1 MSSFSSQKASMKTK
15 SSKAKASMK
24 AESSKVKASMEV
36 KSSKAKASIKRTLV
50 LTRKELYS
58 WIHSPALYG
67 ITVFFLLFVSIWFY
81 YVERFFVMNTASLR
95 PFFMAFP
102 QAFILVIPV
111 LTMKAWAE
119 ERKLGSAEILF
130 TMPFTEWELVC
141 GKFLSCFTLLV
152 GMIALTLPVPL
163 TLLPLGHFDP
173 GVIFA
178 EYTGALLLGA
188 SASALG
194 LFLSSVSK
202 TQAAAFLGSAVV
214 LLFVML
220 INNFTQDLPPFLA
233 GFLNFISLT
242 FHFESF
248 VRGLLDSRGV
258 AFFLLTTG
266 LFLFLNTQV
275 LIFRKWD

>member
-1 MSSFSSQKASMKTK
+1 MR
-15 SSKAKASMK
+15 
-24 AESSKVKASMEV
+24 VKLFFL
-36 KSSKAKASIKRTLV
+36 RTFV
-50 LTRKELYS
+50 LARKELYS
-58 WIHSPALYG
+58 WLNSPALYG

-81 YVERFFVMNTASLR
+81 YIERFFAMDIATLR
-95 PFFMAFP
+95 PFFLAFP
-102 QAFILVIPV
+102 LAFILVIPV

-141 GKFLSCFTLLV
+141 GKFLCCFILLL

-163 TLLPLGHFDP
+163 SLLPLGRFDP

-178 EYTGALLLGA
+178 EYIGAILLAA

-194 LFLSSVSK
+194 LFLSSISR

-214 LLFVML
+214 LLVVML

-233 GFLNFISLT
+233 GFFNFISLS
-242 FHFESF
+242 FHFDSF
-248 VRGLLDSRGV
+248 VRGLLDSRDI

-266 LFLFLNTQV
+266 LFLYLNTQV
-275 LIFRKWD
+275 LIFRKWS